1 MKRCPSWWR
10 DPSTVHVHYLTRD
23 ASGLEVAA
31 RLRKMIPDRHMLCLC
46 LGHDMLVRLSD
57 TSNRH
62 IWKHH
67 AEYEVNLFSG
77 YV

>member
-1 MKRCPSWWR
+1 M
-10 DPSTVHVHYLTRD
+10 
-23 ASGLEVAA
+23 
-31 RLRKMIPDRHMLCLC
+31 LC

-62 IWKHH
+62 IWKHL

>member
-1 MKRCPSWWR
+1 M
-10 DPSTVHVHYLTRD
+10 
-23 ASGLEVAA
+23 
-31 RLRKMIPDRHMLCLC
+31 LC

-62 IWKHH
+62 IIWKHH

>member
-1 MKRCPSWWR
+1 VKRVT
-10 DPSTVHVHYLTRD
+10 PSTEHVHYLTRD
-23 ASGLEVAA
+23 ASGLTRGRGEADEGVH
-31 RLRKMIPDRHMLCLC
+31 IGCMLCL
-46 LGHDMLVRLSD
+46 GRDMLVRLSD

>member
-1 MKRCPSWWR
+1 
-10 DPSTVHVHYLTRD
+10 
-23 ASGLEVAA
+23 
-31 RLRKMIPDRHMLCLC
+31 
-46 LGHDMLVRLSD
+46 MLVRLSD

-77 YV
+77 YVWSGTSELVSTTIHHLQAADSYQ